1 MMAINAV
8 IFDMDGV
15 LIDSE
20 PFYMTQE
27 TLSFERYGVKLDKYE
42 LSRFVG
48 TTQRSMWASIK
59 KEFGLC
65 EPVDVLVAQHLQQL
79 LLAMRS
85 EPPPSMPGVHSLLNT
100 LNTAEITCAVASS
113 SSSELVNI
121 ILRETSLRPCFDHV
135 ICGDDVK
142 QSKPHPEIFLLAA
155 EYSGVD
161 PHSCVVIEDS
171 HHGVTA
177 AKAAGMFCIGLINPN
192 SGQQDLSAADL
203 CFNNL
208 DDIRQW
214 FAENLPQ

>member
-1 MMAINAV
+1 MAISAV

-20 PFYMTQE
+20 PFYMAHE
-27 TLSFERYGVKLDKYE
+27 ALSFGRHGIHLDKHE

-48 TTQRSMWASIK
+48 TTQRSMWNCIK

-85 EPPPSMPGVHSLLNT
+85 EPPPSMPGVHALLNT
-100 LNTAEITCAVASS
+100 LNTADIACAVASS
-113 SSSELVNI
+113 SSSELVNVL
-121 ILRETSLRPCFDHV
+121 LRETSLRPCFDHV
-135 ICGDDVK
+135 ICGDDVQ
-142 QSKPHPEIFLLAA
+142 QSKPDPEIFLLAA
-155 EYSGVD
+155 ERLRAE
-161 PHSCVVIEDS
+161 PLSCVVIEDS

-203 CFNNL
+203 CVNNL

-214 FAENLPQ
+214 FAENIQP